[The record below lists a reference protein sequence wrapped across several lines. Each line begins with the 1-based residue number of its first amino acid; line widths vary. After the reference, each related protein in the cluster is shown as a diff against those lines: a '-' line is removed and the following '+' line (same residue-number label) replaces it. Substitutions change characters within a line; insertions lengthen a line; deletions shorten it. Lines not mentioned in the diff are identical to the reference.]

1 MMNRSVM
8 GRQMFQ
14 EGGMAMPD
22 PMAEAMPMDPAMGA
36 NPEPPSNLDEN
47 MVNEAMMAASQDF
60 GSLDDV
66 DDYEGMI
73 NAIRGDQ
80 APMAERVNELADMV
94 GLEDAQQTPDSV
106 VALLQ
111 PVMLLNSM
119 DQGIG
124 SIAEGVMDTEMS
136 GDMTGGIMSTVNM
149 EPPMDPA
156 MAQPMPMDPGMD
168 PGMGM
173 PMEMG
178 VGNEPPVN
186 FRQGGAVQY
195 FAPENEERVVQPG
208 SLTANFAERQELYN
222 SLIPPQSY
230 DESDAQRQ
238 REMTQAQML
247 FDVAGTALA
256 FATPGST
263 QMSPAQRLAEAATET
278 QLFDKIGARAQNQM
292 DSEKARKNSMRD
304 EKMKMDLLAL
314 GSAETMTTAQ
324 AKARADSAGKEPK
337 VQQFLNE
344 ETDEISKYIV
354 GTPGYKRAMDDDS
367 LALMGNATP
376 TKDDDGSK
384 TRSTTLLN
392 FFKPR
397 DPKVPNSVDERI
409 DIYADQFDE
418 IEELR
423 DTGFQQITTP
433 SMPKGPE
440 LSDELQIISNQ
451 DTLDRYA
458 ENTLPANEV
467 NILELA
473 INSLTQETEET
484 AIDGTRTKV
493 PATALS
499 KNLQKIIRD
508 RKEAGLST
516 PETYIPPVQ
525 TTASLALRDLR
536 NAPDLTQ
543 QINVLN
549 NYTDA
554 ENGFLDPSLLRTRE
568 FKRTLLNYGGTADIT
583 SDSWKMIPTTIFD
596 PKINYDNAIGLSTI
610 LPKLTANYESL
621 GQDLGMRDG
630 LSPEVAETNRAVSS
644 LKTLKLQTLGKLAE
658 AVTAKRV
665 LKSVQDEINENIK
678 GLEPRIFG
686 FDANTL
692 TTMTGVVSAL
702 EKQFNSDI
710 SMLDEYGG
718 NSSMFD
724 RATVNKARVSVR
736 QFEPLIA
743 EYVKFIDRFKGIVM
757 GPEATGSS
765 LTVEEKRRLM
775 YAPPVSENN

>member
-1 MMNRSVM
+1 
-8 GRQMFQ
+8 
-14 EGGMAMPD
+14 
-22 PMAEAMPMDPAMGA
+22 
-36 NPEPPSNLDEN
+36 
-47 MVNEAMMAASQDF
+47 
-60 GSLDDV
+60 
-66 DDYEGMI
+66 
-73 NAIRGDQ
+73 
-80 APMAERVNELADMV
+80 
-94 GLEDAQQTPDSV
+94 
-106 VALLQ
+106 
-111 PVMLLNSM
+111 
-119 DQGIG
+119 
-124 SIAEGVMDTEMS
+124 
-136 GDMTGGIMSTVNM
+136 MSTVNM

-173 PMEMG
+173 PMGMG

-314 GSAETMTTAQ
+314 QSAESMTTAQ
-324 AKARADSAGKEPK
+324 AKARADLAGKERK

-344 ETDEISKYIV
+344 KTGEISKFFV
-354 GTPGYKRAMDDDS
+354 GTPGYKRAMDDDN
-367 LALMGNATP
+367 LALTGNATFNKDETDKVP
-376 TKDDDGSK
+376 KIQNFVENSTGVVIGFPEGSIRYDEAVNNPELYTATGDLSQTKTGSKTADLITLYNPATKDEINIRKDQVGEIDRLQTEGYRKRTTPSIDDGSK

-397 DPKVPNSVDERI
+397 DPKDPNSVDERI
-409 DIYADQFDE
+409 DIYADQFDD
-418 IEELR
+418 IQELR

-440 LSDELQIISNQ
+440 LSDEMQIISDQ
-451 DTLDRYA
+451 DTLNQYRD
-458 ENTLPANEV
+458 NTLPANEV
-467 NILELA
+467 NVLELA
-473 INSLTQETEET
+473 INSLTQETEKI

-516 PETYIPPVQ
+516 PETYVPPVQ
-525 TTASLALRDLR
+525 TTASLALKDLQK
-536 NAPDLTQ
+536 APDLAQ
-543 QINVLN
+543 KINVLN

-554 ENGFLDPSLLRTRE
+554 EDGFLDPALLRTRE
-568 FKRTLLNYGGTADIT
+568 FKRTLLNYGGTADVT
-583 SDSWKMIPTTIFD
+583 SDAWKMIPTTVFD
-596 PKINYDNAIGLSTI
+596 PNINYDNAIGLSTI

-630 LSPEVAETNRAVSS
+630 LSPEVAETNRSVSS
-644 LKTLKLQTLGKLAE
+644 LKTLKLQTLGKLAA
-658 AVTAKRV
+658 AVTEGRV
-665 LKSVQDEINENIK
+665 LKSVQDEINGNIE

-686 FDANTL
+686 FDANVL
-692 TTMTGVVSAL
+692 STMTGILSAL
-702 EKQFNSDI
+702 ETQYNADI

>member
-314 GSAETMTTAQ
+314 QSAESMTTAQ
-324 AKARADSAGKEPK
+324 AKARSDLAGKTSDLITLYNPATK
-337 VQQFLNE
+337 
-344 ETDEISKYIV
+344 DEINIRKDQV
-354 GTPGYKRAMDDDS
+354 GEIDRLQTDGYRKRTTPS
-367 LALMGNATP
+367 I
-376 TKDDDGSK
+376 DDGSK
-384 TRSTTLLN
+384 TTSNTRITLY
-392 FFKPR
+392 
-397 DPKVPNSVDERI
+397 NSGTGKQINPLASDRAGIDEAME
-409 DIYADQFDE
+409 D
-418 IEELR
+418 
-423 DTGFQQITTP
+423 GFTVITTP
-433 SMPKGPE
+433 SKPE
-440 LSDELQIISNQ
+440 
-451 DTLDRYA
+451 RA
-458 ENTLPANEV
+458 
-467 NILELA
+467 
-473 INSLTQETEET
+473 
-484 AIDGTRTKV
+484 
-493 PATALS
+493 ALS
-499 KNLQKIIRD
+499 EKIQFISDSGRLTSYANGTIDPSEKNQLESTLLEMQIPTTRMVNGVSVTSPAIPFSRSVQDAIRARIRLNLPTSNFNLPEREAKTTSAALDQVREAQDLPSKIAVFSSYTN
-508 RKEAGLST
+508 KNTGVL
-516 PETYIPPVQ
+516 P
-525 TTASLALRDLR
+525 RDL
-536 NAPDLTQ
+536 
-543 QINVLN
+543 LN
-549 NYTDA
+549 ST
-554 ENGFLDPSLLRTRE
+554 E
-568 FKRTLLNYGGTADIT
+568 FNKTLLNESGSVNLNSDGWTMVPTLIYNAKGDLEYARGLGTVYDRTTSMFSAIARDVTGQPNVDTAGKFVYQADN
-583 SDSWKMIPTTIFD
+583 DFK
-596 PKINYDNAIGLSTI
+596 A
-610 LPKLTANYESL
+610 
-621 GQDLGMRDG
+621 
-630 LSPEVAETNRAVSS
+630 
-644 LKTLKLQTLGKLAE
+644 LKLQTQSVLTNTLTE
-658 AVTAKRV
+658 NRV
-665 LKSVQDEINENIK
+665 LKSVQDSINELLK
-678 GLEPRIFG
+678 PLDPGIFG
-686 FDANTL
+686 VDEKTL
-692 TTMTGVVSAL
+692 FAL
-702 EKQFNSDI
+702 SSINAQLGTALTNYAAI
-710 SMLDEYGG
+710 LPEYGG
-718 NSSMFD
+718 DPTSAS
-724 RATVNKARVSVR
+724 NKEIGEARR
-736 QFEPLIA
+736 DARKTRTLIGEYTQFIA
-743 EYVKFIDRFKGIVM
+743 AMERVV
-757 GPEATGSS
+757 S
-765 LTVEEKRRLM
+765 LTQTQGGRAGDPDLRAKKQSLFNLM
-775 YAPPVSENN
+775 QEGKSQ